1 LGEVNSPLH
10 EFQIWYS
17 KVMTMSTPENGYF
30 ERLSRQTRT
39 EFWINNA
46 TLAEAEAAL
55 SAGAV
60 CATTNPTYL
69 ARLLKEEPDYVAKLI
84 DETLPE
90 TDDDSQVAD
99 SVYQKA
105 VAPLQRL
112 FYPLY
117 KQTRGR
123 YGYVALQ
130 GDPHV
135 NTDFGA
141 ILEGALR
148 YRRLGENIIIK
159 VPAWPAGATALER
172 LVAMEIP
179 TIATLGFSVDQA
191 VYMAEAY
198 RRALQ
203 KSETRPVCYVTFIAG
218 VLDTHLAELSAQKG
232 NIVSREAIQQAGCTA
247 TRVAYR
253 IYKSRRYEAIL
264 LGGGARGSHHFTE
277 LVGGEMAITIGLSLA
292 HQILQ
297 ADGPVVSRIDAETPP
312 QVISELEAHFPDF
325 RKSYCEHSLR
335 PEEFHEFG
343 PVAAFQGTFLAG
355 IDTVLKAIASR
366 RRAAALGEVGVTY
379 ANLQGQNSV

>member
-1 LGEVNSPLH
+1 
-10 EFQIWYS
+10 
-17 KVMTMSTPENGYF
+17 MSTSGDGYF
-30 ERLSRQTRT
+30 ERLSKQTRT
-39 EFWINNA
+39 ELWINNA

-84 DETLPE
+84 DETLKD
-90 TDDDSQVAD
+90 TDDDSQVAYSIYQR
-99 SVYQKA
+99 SVARLQK
-105 VAPLQRL
+105 L

-117 KQTRGR
+117 KQTLGR
-123 YGYVALQ
+123 YGYVAIQ
-130 GDPHV
+130 GDPRL
-135 NTDFGA
+135 NTDPEA
-141 ILEGALR
+141 IFEGAVR

-159 VPAWPAGATALER
+159 VPAWPAGARALER
-172 LVAMEIP
+172 LVEMEIP

-203 KSETRPVCYVTFIAG
+203 KSKTRPVCYVTFIAG
-218 VLDTHLAELSAQKG
+218 VLDTYLAELSAQNG
-232 NIVSREAIQQAGCTA
+232 NVVPGGAIQQAGCMA

-253 IYKSRRYEAIL
+253 IYKSRGYEAIL

-277 LVGGEMAITIGLSLA
+277 LVGGELAITIGWSLA
-292 HQILQ
+292 HQIIE
-297 ADGPVVSRIDAETPP
+297 ADGPIVSRIEAETPP
-312 QVISELEAHFPDF
+312 DIVSELEAHFPDF

-335 PEEFHEFG
+335 PEKFHEFG

-355 IDTVLKAIASR
+355 METVLEAIAAQR
-366 RRAAALGEVGVTY
+366 RSAALGKVG
-379 ANLQGQNSV
+379 